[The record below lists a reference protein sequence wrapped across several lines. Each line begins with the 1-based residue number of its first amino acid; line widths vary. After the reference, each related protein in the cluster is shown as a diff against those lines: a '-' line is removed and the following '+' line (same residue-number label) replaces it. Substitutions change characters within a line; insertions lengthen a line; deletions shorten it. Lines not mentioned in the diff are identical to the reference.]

1 MEEVAYQAI
10 QIAIG
15 DPYKDLHPW
24 EDYDQFTFTICPF
37 KPPNLHYFLDMVP
50 PFDEVIL
57 EAMTSTERLWGYML
71 RKSYFLPELD

>member
-37 KPPNLHYFLDMVP
+37 K
-50 PFDEVIL
+50 
-57 EAMTSTERLWGYML
+57 TSKFTLLFGHGPAFWWGYS
-71 RKSYFLPELD
+71 RGYD